1 MTRSKI
7 AGFCLSLTVF
17 AAFATA
23 AQAQS
28 AAAYPNKPIRLIVPA
43 APGGS
48 LDLIGRSVGQKLS
61 EGLRQPVVVENKPGA
76 AFVIGTD
83 QVAKAAPDG
92 YTLLLTSTP
101 HGMNPALKSNLPYD
115 TVRDFTPI
123 SLIATIP
130 QILVVEANLPVNSL
144 QEFIKLAKS
153 RPMSYGSVGSGSPN
167 HLSAEMLKDMAGID
181 LTHIPYKGTG
191 PALTDL
197 IAGRIQFM
205 SVDMTSAAPYLKSGR
220 IRALAIA
227 TGQRI
232 PGVELP
238 TTAEAGLPGL
248 EVMSWYA
255 MFAPA
260 GLPES
265 ITTRVN
271 AEVVKGLAHQEL
283 RERFASLGA
292 NVVGSSSEE
301 LGRHVQAE
309 IGRWTK
315 AVKAAKIK
323 VD

>member
-1 MTRSKI
+1 MNSKLI
-7 AGFCLSLTVF
+7 ALCLSLSVVAL
-17 AAFATA
+17 AAGPAD
-23 AQAQS
+23 AQTS
-28 AAAYPNKPIRLIVPA
+28 AAYPSKAIRVVVPA

-48 LDLIGRSVGQKLS
+48 LDLIGRSIGQKLS
-61 EGLRQPVVVENKPGA
+61 EGLGQPVVVENKPGA
-76 AFVIGTD
+76 AFVIGTEH
-83 QVAKAAPDG
+83 VAKSAPDG

-115 TVRDFTPI
+115 TVKDFTPV

-130 QILVVEANLPVNSL
+130 QILVVESGVPAKTL

-197 IAGRIQFM
+197 ISGRIQFM
-205 SVDMTSAAPYLKSGR
+205 SVDMTSAAPYLKSGK

-227 TGQRI
+227 TGQRV
-232 PGVELP
+232 PGVDLP
-238 TTAEAGLPGL
+238 TVAESGFPGF

-260 GLPES
+260 GLPDQ
-265 ITTRVN
+265 ITKRVN
-271 AEVVKGLAHQEL
+271 AEVVKGLADPVL
-283 RERFASLGA
+283 RDRFASLGA

-301 LGRHVQAE
+301 LGRHVRAE
-309 IGRWTK
+309 IDRWTR